1 MSSRGSPRRRDRGFR
16 RPVPGQ
22 RRAQATSIHLP
33 DRVHAVVDEHDR
45 DLLDVGLEQL
55 RFVEDGA
62 LLERDVGEVDEH
74 RLDDGVGILAEVA
87 VGFADEGEAGH
98 PILAFFDVD
107 NTLMRGTSLFQL
119 GREAWKQHVIRFRD
133 VALFAWHQRRFIQV
147 GENDEHLATARERAL
162 GLVGGHTQAEILGL
176 AESIWE
182 GRIKPRLY
190 PETVDLTRE
199 HLAKGHEVWLVS
211 ATPWEIGDLIARR
224 LGLTGALGT
233 RVVVVDGV
241 YTGELIGHVLHNER
255 KAEAVRQLA
264 TDAGAELAD
273 SWAYSDSRNDI
284 PLLEMVGHPVV
295 VNPDVILAHHAQTQ
309 GWPVLRLSPA
319 SIREAQRRVRHD
331 ARTVKKYVKRHES

>member
-1 MSSRGSPRRRDRGFR
+1 MSESPST
-16 RPVPGQ
+16 PEVPGL
-22 RRAQATSIHLP
+22 S
-33 DRVHAVVDEHDR
+33 DR
-45 DLLDVGLEQL
+45 
-55 RFVEDGA
+55 
-62 LLERDVGEVDEH
+62 
-74 RLDDGVGILAEVA
+74 
-87 VGFADEGEAGH
+87 

-119 GREAWKQHVIRFRD
+119 GREAWKQRVIGIRD

-190 PETVDLTRE
+190 PETVDLTQE
-199 HLAKGHEVWLVS
+199 HIAKGHEVWLVS

-233 RVVVVDGV
+233 RVVVADGV

-264 TDAGAELAD
+264 IEAGADLAD

-284 PLLEMVGHPVV
+284 PLLELVGHPVV
-295 VNPDVILAHHAQTQ
+295 VNPDVILARHAHDH

-319 SIREAQRRVRHD
+319 SIREAQRRVRRE
-331 ARTVKKYVKRHES
+331 ARAVKKTSKRNTRRA